1 MLDWGWQEAM
11 WFSCGLMI
19 VYMYLVL
26 SSKFITS
33 FSLVVVGS
41 VSDRTLFPETLQS
54 ELSITHISFNP
65 VPKTDMRRLLNTI
78 SDSELGPDAVRAK
91 SHIISLSESCDGDIR
106 TAVNTLQFTYCQP
119 SSTNNGTQ
127 SKKTLVSG
135 SSRKR
140 AKSASTSGIK
150 MLFLSQI
157 MPDFVCLIIFAK
169 SQSNLNAE
177 ISVLTII

>member
-1 MLDWGWQEAM
+1 
-11 WFSCGLMI
+11 MI
-19 VYMYLVL
+19 VYLVYN
-26 SSKFITS
+26 SKLITS
-33 FSLVVVGS
+33 FSLVIVGS

-54 ELSITHISFNP
+54 ELNITHISFNP

-140 AKSASTSGIK
+140 AKSASTTSGMK
-150 MLFLSQI
+150 MLILSQ
-157 MPDFVCLIIFAK
+157 MSPA
-169 SQSNLNAE
+169 S
-177 ISVLTII
+177 